1 MHFKCIDTINIGLS
15 RQTSIVTYVTEQ
27 AFYPFYF
34 CVLKIGIMRLLSIF
48 LVSILGFLSVEA
60 QEMPTQIQLEE
71 ALSLA
76 QKANQQIKIAQIDQQ
91 IASANVK
98 QTEAIWLPQLNLS
111 YTAMNTNNPLNAFG
125 FKLQQANVTA
135 ADFNPALLNNP
146 GATPNYL
153 TQLSL
158 QQPIINMDMLQ
169 MRKAAEQQVQ
179 ISSLQ
184 TKRTEEA
191 VKMQVTQ
198 LYLQLNF
205 LYQALDVVKS
215 ALITSQSIYQ
225 FTKNRFD
232 QGLMQK
238 SDLLNVEVQV
248 KNTETRLNELYS
260 NIAQTSDQLGL
271 MMNKPQGVIYKTTPV
286 SLGFAKE
293 QLQAIPIDRSD
304 LKAMQTGLGM
314 YDIAIKGS
322 KMSWLPR
329 LNAFAN
335 YQLNDR
341 KALGFNAG
349 SYFAGI
355 QLSWDII
362 KGNQTKNKIAIQTIE
377 KAKLQ
382 EQLASRVNQEQT
394 ELQNTIRKIKDARYK
409 YQQLETSI
417 AQADESLRILQNR
430 YQQGLVSTNDI
441 LLAQT
446 QLSQQKLQQAEAKLM
461 EQAAINYYEF
471 LTTVK

>member
-1 MHFKCIDTINIGLS
+1 
-15 RQTSIVTYVTEQ
+15 
-27 AFYPFYF
+27 
-34 CVLKIGIMRLLSIF
+34 MRLLSIF
-48 LVSILGFLSVEA
+48 LVSVLGFLGVQA
-60 QEMPTQIQLEE
+60 QQSTIPIQLEE

-76 QKANQQIKIAQIDQQ
+76 QKVNHQIKIAQIDQQ
-91 IASANVK
+91 IANANVK

-158 QQPIINMDMLQ
+158 QQPIINLDMLQ
-169 MRKAAEQQVQ
+169 MRKVAEQQVQ

-198 LYLQLNF
+198 LFLQLDF
-205 LYQALDVVKS
+205 FYQVIDVVKN
-215 ALITSQSIYQ
+215 ALTTTTSIYQ

-248 KNTETRLNELYS
+248 KNTETRLNEIQS
-260 NIAQTSDQLGL
+260 AIAQTSDQLSL
-271 MMNKPQGVIYKTTPV
+271 MMNKPQGVIYKTIPASLNNV
-286 SLGFAKE
+286 SE
-293 QLQAIPIDRSD
+293 QVQLIPTERAD
-304 LKAMQTGLGM
+304 LKAMQAGLNI
-314 YDIAIKGS
+314 YDMAIKGS

-341 KALGFNAG
+341 KALGFTAG
-349 SYFAGI
+349 SYFAGV
-355 QLSWDII
+355 QLSWDIM
-362 KGNQTKNKIAIQTIE
+362 KGNQTKNKIATQTIE

-382 EQLASRVNQEQT
+382 EQYSARINQEQT

-409 YQQLETSI
+409 FKQLESSI

-471 LTTVK
+471 LITVK

>member
-1 MHFKCIDTINIGLS
+1 
-15 RQTSIVTYVTEQ
+15 
-27 AFYPFYF
+27 
-34 CVLKIGIMRLLSIF
+34 MRLLSIF
-48 LVSILGFLSVEA
+48 LVSVLGFLGVQA
-60 QEMPTQIQLEE
+60 QQSTIPIQLEE

-91 IASANVK
+91 IANANVK

-125 FKLQQANVTA
+125 FKLQQADVTA

-158 QQPIINMDMLQ
+158 QQPIINLDMLQ
-169 MRKAAEQQVQ
+169 MRKVAEQQVQ

-198 LYLQLNF
+198 LFLQLDF
-205 LYQALDVVKS
+205 FYQVIDVVKN
-215 ALITSQSIYQ
+215 ALTTTTSIYQ

-248 KNTETRLNELYS
+248 KNTETRLNEIQS
-260 NIAQTSDQLGL
+260 AIAQASDQLSL
-271 MMNKPQGVIYKTTPV
+271 MMNQPQGVIYKTMPASLNNV
-286 SLGFAKE
+286 SE
-293 QLQAIPIDRSD
+293 QVQLIPTERAD
-304 LKAMQTGLGM
+304 LKAMQAGLNV

-341 KALGFNAG
+341 KALGFTAG
-349 SYFAGI
+349 SYFAGV
-355 QLSWDII
+355 QLSWDIM
-362 KGNQTKNKIAIQTIE
+362 KGNQTKNKIATQTIE

-382 EQLASRVNQEQT
+382 EQYSARINQEQT

-409 YQQLETSI
+409 FKQLESSI

-471 LTTVK
+471 LITVK

>member
-1 MHFKCIDTINIGLS
+1 
-15 RQTSIVTYVTEQ
+15 
-27 AFYPFYF
+27 
-34 CVLKIGIMRLLSIF
+34 MRLLSIF
-48 LVSILGFLSVEA
+48 LVSVLGFLGVQA
-60 QEMPTQIQLEE
+60 QQSTIPIQLEE

-76 QKANQQIKIAQIDQQ
+76 QKVNHQIKIAQIDQQ
-91 IASANVK
+91 IANANVK
-98 QTEAIWLPQLNLS
+98 QTEVIWLPQLNLS

-125 FKLQQANVTA
+125 FKLQQADVTA

-158 QQPIINMDMLQ
+158 QQPIINLDMLQ
-169 MRKAAEQQVQ
+169 MRKVAEQQVQ

-198 LYLQLNF
+198 LFLQLDF
-205 LYQALDVVKS
+205 FYQVIDVVKT
-215 ALITSQSIYQ
+215 AQTTTTSIYQ

-248 KNTETRLNELYS
+248 KNTETRLNEIQS
-260 NIAQTSDQLGL
+260 AIAQTSDQLSL
-271 MMNKPQGVIYKTTPV
+271 MMNQPQGVIYKTMPASLNNV
-286 SLGFAKE
+286 SE
-293 QLQAIPIDRSD
+293 QVQLIPTERAD
-304 LKAMQTGLGM
+304 LKAMQAGLNV

-341 KALGFNAG
+341 KALGFTAG
-349 SYFAGI
+349 SYFAGV
-355 QLSWDII
+355 QLSWDIM
-362 KGNQTKNKIAIQTIE
+362 KGNQTKNKIATQTIE

-382 EQLASRVNQEQT
+382 EQYSARINQEQT

-409 YQQLETSI
+409 FKQLESSI

-471 LTTVK
+471 LITVK

>member
-1 MHFKCIDTINIGLS
+1 MINIGLS
-15 RQTSIVTYVTEQ
+15 WQTPIVTYVTEQ

-48 LVSILGFLSVEA
+48 SVLVLGMSGVQA
-60 QEMPTQIQLEE
+60 QQQPTPIQLEE

-76 QKANQQIKIAQIDQQ
+76 QKANQQIKIAQINQQ

-98 QTEAIWLPQLNLS
+98 QTEALWLPQLNFS

-153 TQLSL
+153 TQLSF

-179 ISSLQ
+179 ISTLQ
-184 TKRTEEA
+184 IKRTEEA

-215 ALITSQSIYQ
+215 ALTTSQSIYQ

-260 NIAQTSDQLGL
+260 NIAQTSDQLSL
-271 MMNKPQGVIYKTTPV
+271 IMNKTQGVIYKTTPV

-293 QLQAIPIDRSD
+293 QVQIIPTDRAD
-304 LKAMQTGLGM
+304 LKAMQAGLGM

-355 QLSWDII
+355 QLSWDIM
-362 KGNQTKNKIAIQTIE
+362 KGNQTKNKIASQTIE

-382 EQLASRVNQEQT
+382 EQLAARVNQEQT

-417 AQADESLRILQNR
+417 TQADESLRIQQNR

>member
-1 MHFKCIDTINIGLS
+1 
-15 RQTSIVTYVTEQ
+15 
-27 AFYPFYF
+27 
-34 CVLKIGIMRLLSIF
+34 MRLLSIF

-60 QEMPTQIQLEE
+60 QELPTQIQLDE
-71 ALSLA
+71 ALNLA

-98 QTEAIWLPQLNLS
+98 QTEALWLPQLNLS

-125 FKLQQANVTA
+125 FKLQQASVTA

-184 TKRTEEA
+184 IKRTEEA
-191 VKMQVTQ
+191 VTMQVTQ

-215 ALITSQSIYQ
+215 ALTTSQSIYQ

-271 MMNKPQGVIYKTTPV
+271 IMNKPQGVIYKTTPV
-286 SLGFAKE
+286 SLDFPKE
-293 QLQAIPIDRSD
+293 QLQIIPTERSD
-304 LKAMQTGLGM
+304 LKAMQAGLGM

-341 KALGFNAG
+341 KALGFNVG

-355 QLSWDII
+355 QLSWDIM
-362 KGNQTKNKIAIQTIE
+362 KGNQTKNKIATQTIE

-382 EQLASRVNQEQT
+382 EQLAARVNQEQT

-409 YQQLETSI
+409 YQQLETSV

>member
-1 MHFKCIDTINIGLS
+1 
-15 RQTSIVTYVTEQ
+15 
-27 AFYPFYF
+27 
-34 CVLKIGIMRLLSIF
+34 MRLLLMF
-48 LVSILGFLSVEA
+48 LMLTLGMLSVHA
-60 QEMPTQIQLEE
+60 QQPPMPIQLEE

-76 QKANQQIKIAQIDQQ
+76 QKANQQIKIAHIDQQ

-98 QTEAIWLPQLNLS
+98 QTEALWLPQLNLS

-184 TKRTEEA
+184 IKRTEEA

-215 ALITSQSIYQ
+215 ALTTSQSIYQ

-248 KNTETRLNELYS
+248 KNTETRLNEIHS
-260 NIAQTSDQLGL
+260 NIAQTSDQLSL
-271 MMNKPQGVIYKTTPV
+271 MMNKPQGVIYKTEAV
-286 SLGFAKE
+286 SLDLVKE
-293 QLQAIPIDRSD
+293 QLQTIPTDRSD
-304 LKAMQTGLGM
+304 LKAMQTGLGV

-329 LNAFAN
+329 LNGFAN

-355 QLSWDII
+355 QLSWDIM
-362 KGNQTKNKIAIQTIE
+362 KGNQTKNKIATQTIE

-382 EQLASRVNQEQT
+382 EQLAARVNQEQT

-446 QLSQQKLQQAEAKLM
+446 QLSQQKLQQAETKLM

>member
-1 MHFKCIDTINIGLS
+1 MRVSSMIL
-15 RQTSIVTYVTEQ
+15 
-27 AFYPFYF
+27 
-34 CVLKIGIMRLLSIF
+34 VLMM
-48 LVSILGFLSVEA
+48 GFLSVNAQQEA
-60 QEMPTQIQLEE
+60 TTIQLDQ
-71 ALSLA
+71 ALDLA

-91 IASANVK
+91 IASANLK

-125 FKLQQANVTA
+125 FKLQQANVTS

-158 QQPIINMDMLQ
+158 QQPLINMDMLQ
-169 MRKAAEQQVQ
+169 MRKAAEQQLQ
-179 ISSLQ
+179 ITSLQ
-184 TKRTEEA
+184 TKRTGEA
-191 VKMQVTQ
+191 VNMQVTQ
-198 LYLQLNF
+198 LYLQLDF
-205 LYQALDVVKS
+205 LYQALDVVKT
-215 ALITSQSIYQ
+215 ALNTTQSIYQ

-248 KNTETRLNELYS
+248 KNTETRLNELQS
-260 NIAQTSDQLGL
+260 NIAQTSDQLSL
-271 MMNKPQGVIYKTTPV
+271 MMNQPQGVIYKTVPV
-286 SLGFAKE
+286 SLGLSKDSVE
-293 QLQAIPIDRSD
+293 NIPTDRAD
-304 LKAMQTGLGM
+304 LKAMQTGLGI

-349 SYFAGI
+349 SYFAGV

-362 KGNQTKNKIAIQTIE
+362 KGNQTKNKIATQTIE
-377 KAKLQ
+377 KTKLQ
-382 EQLASRVNQEQT
+382 EQYNARINQEQT
-394 ELQNTIRKIKDARYK
+394 SLQNTIRSIKDARFKYK
-409 YQQLETSI
+409 QLETSI
-417 AQADESLRILQNR
+417 IQADESLRILQNR
-430 YQQGLVSTNDI
+430 YQQGLVSTNDV

-446 QLSQQKLQQAEAKLM
+446 QLSQQKLQQAEAKLT
-461 EQAAINYYEF
+461 EQTAINYFNF
-471 LTTVK
+471 LTTAK

>member
-1 MHFKCIDTINIGLS
+1 
-15 RQTSIVTYVTEQ
+15 
-27 AFYPFYF
+27 
-34 CVLKIGIMRLLSIF
+34 MRLLSIF
-48 LVSILGFLSVEA
+48 LVSVLGFLGVQA
-60 QEMPTQIQLEE
+60 QQSSIPIQLEE

-76 QKANQQIKIAQIDQQ
+76 QKVNHQIKIAQIDQQ
-91 IASANVK
+91 IANANVK

-135 ADFNPALLNNP
+135 AGFNPALLNNP

-158 QQPIINMDMLQ
+158 QQPIINLDMLQ
-169 MRKAAEQQVQ
+169 MRKVAEQQVQ

-198 LYLQLNF
+198 LFLQLDF
-205 LYQALDVVKS
+205 FYQVIDVVKN
-215 ALITSQSIYQ
+215 ALTTTTSIYQ

-248 KNTETRLNELYS
+248 KNTETRLNEIQS
-260 NIAQTSDQLGL
+260 AIAQTSDQLSL
-271 MMNKPQGVIYKTTPV
+271 MMNKPQGVIYKTIPASLNNV
-286 SLGFAKE
+286 SE
-293 QLQAIPIDRSD
+293 QVQLIPTERAD
-304 LKAMQTGLGM
+304 LKAMQAGLNI
-314 YDIAIKGS
+314 YDMAIKGS

-341 KALGFNAG
+341 KALGFTAG
-349 SYFAGI
+349 SYFAGV
-355 QLSWDII
+355 QLSWDIM
-362 KGNQTKNKIAIQTIE
+362 KGNQTKNKIATQTIE

-382 EQLASRVNQEQT
+382 EQYSARINQEQT

-409 YQQLETSI
+409 FKQLESSI

-471 LTTVK
+471 LITVK

>member
-1 MHFKCIDTINIGLS
+1 MINIGLS
-15 RQTSIVTYVTEQ
+15 WQTPIVTYVTEQ

-34 CVLKIGIMRLLSIF
+34 CVLKIGIMRLLSMF
-48 LVSILGFLSVEA
+48 LVSLLGFLNVEA
-60 QEMPTQIQLEE
+60 QQLPTTIQLEE

-76 QKANQQIKIAQIDQQ
+76 QKANQQIKISQIDQQ

-98 QTEAIWLPQLNLS
+98 QTEALWLPQLNFS

-215 ALITSQSIYQ
+215 ALTTSQSIYQ

-260 NIAQTSDQLGL
+260 NIAQTSDQLSL
-271 MMNKPQGVIYKTTPV
+271 MMNKPQGVIYKTKTV
-286 SLGFAKE
+286 SLDFANE
-293 QLQAIPIDRSD
+293 QVQIIPTDRAD
-304 LKAMQTGLGM
+304 LKAMQTGLGV

-355 QLSWDII
+355 QLSWDIM
-362 KGNQTKNKIAIQTIE
+362 KGNQTKNKIASQTIE

-382 EQLASRVNQEQT
+382 EQLAARVNQEQT

-417 AQADESLRILQNR
+417 TQADESLRIQQNR